1 LPNCLDLV
9 SAGGAQSR
17 RDLDLLRRCIRPVA
31 KELGL
36 YFEGFGWRTFRRLHL
51 TAIQDG
57 AEAVNVF
64 EAMAPAGHTRPET
77 TMKYMLLEPGRRQSA
92 LLPVQDRWIPGDF
105 AGVLRECRNGEIN

>member
-1 LPNCLDLV
+1 MRPQDARPDDYV
-9 SAGGAQSR
+9 FQIEGKPADDR
-17 RDLDLLRRCIRPVA
+17 DLLRRCIRPVA

-64 EAMAPAGHTRPET
+64 EAMAQAGHTRPET
-77 TMKYMLLEPGRRQSA
+77 TMKYN
-92 LLPVQDRWIPGDF
+92 F
-105 AGVLRECRNGEIN
+105 